1 MFCQKCGRNIQDN
14 EIVILDKRTLCR
26 ECAGIK
32 TDESLNSNNAKTYDK
47 RLSILLSVVAIVSLA
62 TAIILVL
69 CLILPNVFS
78 SDDKQHDHEIQ
89 PAIVYDDEESDGDYD
104 EHTTHHGKC
113 TICGEFILDEAFLPT
128 ENDYAN
134 VIMFNHISSEFYH
147 EILNSEESGKS
158 GFKAYV
164 KIPDSERI
172 EGLVP
177 AEHDYVLNYYGDRQS
192 NCLTQLYMYFEPS
205 NKDDI
210 DALYDAIN
218 AHYLEIYGVPYE
230 IHNSKGKEF
239 GRTWHD
245 EKEMVSISTT
255 VDDNC
260 MAVCLELLDDDAPWL
275 QDYTKPAVT
284 TERVIIDN
292 NKKTTEKIITT
303 APKKTATTTKATTKK
318 TTTTTEKVEV
328 PYNCPN
334 RINFNGSGYGE
345 LQDTYFYDVDGD
357 GKKETIGRYSNDCLR
372 VYESNGSYVDCV
384 FSPGASSFTPIAVVY
399 DDNIE
404 EYYISEIHTSCSNA
418 GQGVTISDA
427 ITKEVYA
434 EYSYSSPGGVFESV
448 IYRVDG
454 EDVSEETARDYMN
467 NIEIISYSDK
477 DIIKDN
483 VEIVINFLDKL
494 SPKPKYTKTNYLV
507 EVNDYLPIY
516 EGPGYNYSVAEYF
529 TELTK
534 YTIVEECRLSDSKY
548 DVWGKLKSGAGWVNL
563 YDVRN
568 SYSQSSSG
576 PTYTKTNYLIQV
588 NDYLPIYEGPGYD
601 YPVAEYF
608 TELTKYTIVEEC
620 RLSDSE
626 YDVWGKLKSGAGW
639 VNIYDVQHSY

>member
-1 MFCQKCGRNIQDN
+1 MFCQKCGKNIQDN
-14 EIVILDKRTLCR
+14 EVVISDKKTLCR
-26 ECAGIK
+26 ECADIK

-69 CLILPNVFS
+69 CLILPSVLS
-78 SDDKQHDHEIQ
+78 SNDKQHDHESQ

-303 APKKTATTTKATTKK
+303 APKKAATTIATMTQTTTKATTTKATTKK
-318 TTTTTEKVEV
+318 TTTTTVKADV
-328 PYNCPN
+328 PYDCPN
-334 RINFNGSGYGE
+334 SIHFNGSEYGE
-345 LQDTYFYDVDGD
+345 LRDTYFYDVDGD
-357 GKKETIGRYSNDCLR
+357 GKKETIARYENSSYVYCLR
-372 VYESNGSYVDCV
+372 VYEGNGSYVDCV
-384 FSPGASSFTPIAVVY
+384 SSPGATSLAPIAVVY
-399 DDNIE
+399 DNNIE
-404 EYYISEIHTSCSNA
+404 EYYVAEIVIHGSNS
-418 GQGVTISDA
+418 GQGVTVSDA

-434 EYSYSSPGGVFESV
+434 EYSYSSPAGVFESV
-448 IYRVDG
+448 TYRVDG
-454 EDVSEETARDYMN
+454 LDVSEEKARNYMN
-467 NIEIISYSDK
+467 NIEIISYSDTY
-477 DIIKDN
+477 DYSEDLIRDT
-483 VEIVINFLDKL
+483 VE
-494 SPKPKYTKTNYLV
+494 S
-507 EVNDYLPIY
+507 
-516 EGPGYNYSVAEYF
+516 
-529 TELTK
+529 
-534 YTIVEECRLSDSKY
+534 
-548 DVWGKLKSGAGWVNL
+548 
-563 YDVRN
+563 VRN
-568 SYSQSSSG
+568 FVGYESSGPSSG

-588 NDYLPIYEGPGYD
+588 NDYLPIYEGPGYN

-639 VNIYDVQHSY
+639 VNIYDVQNSY